1 MTSNAVDLVRL
12 NTAVLAEPGRIHRHP
27 TVQSLGEKDPE
38 LSFLCPLARALLLLE
53 SNNCTPHDALSALE
67 TCWLIDDSLIF
78 KEKGWQ
84 PYDNVEGKEFVRYTI
99 QAFAAG
105 RCFELGFD
113 SEATLHFCSDE
124 YKCLIVADT
133 AAHLLTRKSEANA
146 FTEPKLLLT
155 WLASKTQKP
164 IGYPEGEDEP
174 LCGISHRLTTINGIK
189 VNGPTMHCGGHET
202 WLEGVSNDWS
212 EYEDLEE
219 LSWITALTP
228 ELAKKIGIGSAQDS
242 SVCASFPPAAKQ
254 PFWLSSE
261 IDVNSTWLT
270 AEQLQEGYSRGR
282 RVRVEDAPIRL
293 ALGCG
298 EEWTPTTDREDEEA
312 CDTEGVDY
320 PLAHPPVLTFDINPA
335 SERFTD
341 AIEEYRPYLL
351 TLADI
356 ATNTRE

>member
-27 TVQSLGEKDPE
+27 IVQSLGEKDPD
-38 LSFLCPLARALLLLE
+38 LNFLCPLARALLLLE
-53 SNNCTPHDALSALE
+53 NNNCTPHDALSALE

-113 SEATLHFCSDE
+113 SEAALLFCSDE
-124 YKCLIVADT
+124 YKSLITADT
-133 AAHLLTRKSEANA
+133 AASLLTRKSEANA
-146 FTEPKLLLT
+146 FADPNLLLT
-155 WLASKTQKP
+155 WLASKTKKP

-174 LCGISHRLTTINGIK
+174 LCGISHRLTTINGIE
-189 VNGPTMHCGGHET
+189 VHGPTMHCGYHET
-202 WLEGVSNDWS
+202 TIEGLSDDWS

-228 ELAKKIGIGSAQDS
+228 ELARKIGIGLAQGSDVS
-242 SVCASFPPAAKQ
+242 TSLPLATKHPS
-254 PFWLSSE
+254 WLSGE

-298 EEWTPTTDREDEEA
+298 QDWTPTTDREDEEA
-312 CDTEGVDY
+312 CDPEGVDY

-335 SERFTD
+335 SESFTD
-341 AIEEYRPYLL
+341 AFEEYRPYLL
-351 TLADI
+351 RLAEI
-356 ATNTRE
+356 AANRRE